1 MKKRL
6 MNRQGEEKDMTDEM
20 TELITEDLKQTAHIT
35 SDEYTLITQ
44 KLEKLHALVPET
56 GEWKK
61 YWPWL
66 KVYKHLEYTSDL
78 IQKKSADEPM
88 E

>member
-1 MKKRL
+1 
-6 MNRQGEEKDMTDEM
+6 MNRQGKEKEMIDEM
-20 TELITEDLKQTAHIT
+20 TELITEDLKQNAHIT

-44 KLEKLHALVPET
+44 KLEKLRVLVPET
-56 GEWKK
+56 GEWTK

-66 KVYKHLEYTSDL
+66 KVYKHLEYTCDL
-78 IQKKSADEPM
+78 IQKKSASESV

>member
-6 MNRQGEEKDMTDEM
+6 MNRRGEEKEMIDEM
-20 TELITEDLKQTAHIT
+20 TELITEDLKQNAHIT

-44 KLEKLHALVPET
+44 KLEKLRALVPET
-56 GEWKK
+56 SEWTK

-66 KVYKHLEYTSDL
+66 KVYKHLEYTCDL
-78 IQKKSADEPM
+78 IQKKSSEPL

>member
-6 MNRQGEEKDMTDEM
+6 MNRQGEEKDMIDEM

-44 KLEKLHALVPET
+44 KLEKLRPLVPET

-61 YWPWL
+61 YWRWL
-66 KVYKHLEYTSDL
+66 KVYKHLEYTCDL
-78 IQKKSADEPM
+78 IQKKSAEPI